1 MKDEQYQKL
10 ENNLISIASE
20 LFRVQRVFSKAI
32 SKLDVDEQGK
42 YHSQFAW
49 FTKKVTKALDDSGIR
64 MVGLDGQLYDPGM
77 AVTPLNIEEF
87 ETDDVLYVAQTME
100 PIIMQNDAVV
110 KTGTVL
116 LGRIEK

>member
-1 MKDEQYQKL
+1 MNDELELMKS
-10 ENNLISIASE
+10 NLIVIATE
-20 LFRVQRVFSKAI
+20 LFRVQRVFNKAM
-32 SKLDVDEQGK
+32 SKLEIEEQNK
-42 YHSQFAW
+42 YNSQFAW
-49 FTKKVTKALDDSGIR
+49 FTKKVIKALDDSGLRIIN
-64 MVGLDGQLYDPGM
+64 LDGQPYDPGM

-116 LGRIEK
+116 LGRNEK

>member
-1 MKDEQYQKL
+1 MNEEFEALKR
-10 ENNLISIASE
+10 NLVTIASE

-32 SKLDVDEQGK
+32 SKLEMEEQNK
-42 YHSQFAW
+42 YNSQFAW
-49 FTKKVTKALDDSGIR
+49 FTKKVMKALDDFGLRIIN
-64 MVGLDGQLYDPGM
+64 LDGQHYDPGM

-87 ETDDVLYVAQTME
+87 EADDVLYVAQTME

>member
-1 MKDEQYQKL
+1 MNNEL
-10 ENNLISIASE
+10 ETMRENLITIGSE
-20 LFRVQRVFSKAI
+20 MFRFKRVFGKAI

-42 YHSQFAW
+42 YNSQFAW

>member
-1 MKDEQYQKL
+1 MNDELELMKS
-10 ENNLISIASE
+10 NLIVIATE

-42 YHSQFAW
+42 YNSQFAW

>member
-1 MKDEQYQKL
+1 MEEYTNLKS
-10 ENNLISIASE
+10 NLIAIGSE
-20 LFRVQRVFSKAI
+20 LFRFKRVFAKAI
-32 SKLDVDEQGK
+32 SKLDIDEQSK
-42 YHSQFAW
+42 YSSQFAW

-64 MVGLDGQLYDPGM
+64 MVSLDGQLYDPGM

-87 ETDDVLYVAQTME
+87 ETEDVLYVAQTME
-100 PIIMQNDAVV
+100 PIIMQNDVVV

>member
-1 MKDEQYQKL
+1 MNDELELMKS
-10 ENNLISIASE
+10 NLIVIATE
-20 LFRVQRVFSKAI
+20 LFRVQRVFNKAM
-32 SKLDVDEQGK
+32 SKLDVDEQTK
-42 YHSQFAW
+42 YNSQFAW
-49 FTKKVTKALDDSGIR
+49 FSKRVSKALDDSGLRIID
-64 MVGLDGQLYDPGM
+64 LAGQLYDPGM

-100 PIIMQNDAVV
+100 PIIMQNDVVV

>member
-1 MKDEQYQKL
+1 MDNYTNLK
-10 ENNLISIASE
+10 NNLILIASE
-20 LFRVQRVFSKAI
+20 FYRFKRVFVKAI
-32 SKLDVDEQGK
+32 SKLDAEEQTK
-42 YHSQFAW
+42 YNSQFSW
-49 FTKKVTKALDDSGIR
+49 FAKKVTKALDDSRLKI
-64 MVGLDGQLYDPGM
+64 VSLDGQPYDPGM

-100 PIIMQNDAVV
+100 PIIMQNDVVV

>member
-1 MKDEQYQKL
+1 MSEA
-10 ENNLISIASE
+10 NNNLMDSLISIGSE
-20 LFRVQRVFSKAI
+20 LYRFKRVFAKAI
-32 SKLDVDEQGK
+32 SKLDVDEQNK
-42 YHSQFAW
+42 YSSQFAW
-49 FTKKVTKALDDSGIR
+49 FSKKVTKALDDSGIR
-64 MVGLDGQLYDPGM
+64 MVDLDGQLYDPGM

-87 ETDDVLYVAQTME
+87 ETEDVLYVAQTME

>member
-1 MKDEQYQKL
+1 MNNELDIMRD
-10 ENNLISIASE
+10 NLITIGSE
-20 LFRVQRVFSKAI
+20 MFRFKRVFAKAI
-32 SKLDVDEQGK
+32 SKLDIEEQTK
-42 YHSQFAW
+42 YNSQFSW
-49 FTKKVTKALDDSGIR
+49 FSKRVTKALDDSGLRI
-64 MVGLDGQLYDPGM
+64 VDLDGQPYDPGM